1 LEIDL
6 SYREDIHRRL
16 CIKKDL
22 IELTQWIDTLT
33 VLNDELSQLKLIEKQ
48 LLKDRD
54 IESALMG
61 IRRKNTLVMGTLCK
75 YEQELDNEYEFG
87 KRIYDV
93 TRAKEH
99 EKKRVIYTELMQDFY
114 QLRKAIYR
122 LLTAYKRN

>member
-1 LEIDL
+1 MEIDL

>member
-61 IRRKNTLVMGTLCK
+61 IRRKNTLIMGTLCK

>member
-33 VLNDELSQLKLIEKQ
+33 VLNDELSQLKLIEEQ

-61 IRRKNTLVMGTLCK
+61 IRRKNTLIMGTLCK

>member
-1 LEIDL
+1 MEIEL

-54 IESALMG
+54 VESALIG
-61 IRRKNTLVMGTLCK
+61 IRRNNTLIMGTLCK

-99 EKKRVIYTELMQDFY
+99 EKKRVIYAELMQDFY

-122 LLTAYKRN
+122 LLTAYNRN

>member
-1 LEIDL
+1 MEIDL

-33 VLNDELSQLKLIEKQ
+33 VLNDKLSQLKLIEKQ

-99 EKKRVIYTELMQDFY
+99 EKKRVIYTELMQNFY

>member
-1 LEIDL
+1 MEIDL

-61 IRRKNTLVMGTLCK
+61 IRRKNTLIMGTLCK
-75 YEQELDNEYEFG
+75 YEQELDSEYEFG

-99 EKKRVIYTELMQDFY
+99 EKKRVIYAELMQDFY

-122 LLTAYKRN
+122 LLTAYNRN